1 VFETVNELSNAI
13 VYVIGFLLYVDVLS
27 VQICLEF
34 VHLVVCFHTNP
45 NTGWHVAL

>member
-1 VFETVNELSNAI
+1 MFESVNQLSDTI

-27 VQICLEF
+27 VQICLEL

-45 NTGWHVAL
+45 DPGWHVAL